1 MGNADRQPERRTA
14 TPEGVHWGLRTVFI
28 IVALVWIGVAWAV
41 HAGKKYPLGDTLAVA
56 GVAAAL
62 VLVIAGVVVANWWEG
77 RAARREAGASG
88 GRSIRKLPYGGGNTR
103 LLQAGG
109 HALTC
114 RIAGV
119 GYPETYAC
127 FGILIRN

>member
-1 MGNADRQPERRTA
+1 MLCPSRLLMRFLRRVNIWPAWETLTGSLNGARQRRKAFTGDSG
-14 TPEGVHWGLRTVFI
+14 PSSSSMDGI
-28 IVALVWIGVAWAV
+28 AWAV

-114 RIAGV
+114 R
-119 GYPETYAC
+119 
-127 FGILIRN
+127 